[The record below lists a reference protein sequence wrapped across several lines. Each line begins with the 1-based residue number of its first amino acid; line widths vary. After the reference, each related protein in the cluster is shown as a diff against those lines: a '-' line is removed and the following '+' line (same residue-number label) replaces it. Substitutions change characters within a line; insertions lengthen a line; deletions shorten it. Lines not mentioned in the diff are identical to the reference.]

1 MKDILISKWAKAD
14 LIRLTLFTCNQL
26 LPSRADLPKLND
38 RQDARSLG
46 QLPDFV
52 FGNIRDLMFLI
63 ISTYQYR
70 RPSILCSMM
79 SAKGLRF
86 RVTTYLSYDHRMA
99 VCP

>member
-70 RPSILCSMM
+70 RPSIFCSMM
-79 SAKGLRF
+79 SAEGLRF

>member
-1 MKDILISKWAKAD
+1 M
-14 LIRLTLFTCNQL
+14 L
-26 LPSRADLPKLND
+26 LASRADLPKLND

-70 RPSILCSMM
+70 RPSIFCSMM
-79 SAKGLRF
+79 SAEGLRF